1 LLVEEVGDMGEEEAE
16 AEGTVPQQFPL
27 TMGPLTQLQLEL
39 EAPEVQVELPGQTEE
54 ILFLEKLPLLEEV
67 VEVTADLLGQTV
79 VLVEEGAGAPE
90 IILED
95 LELLGKEITEEL
107 TVVVKFTLLVVAE
120 ELVQ

>member
-1 LLVEEVGDMGEEEAE
+1 MGEEEAE

-107 TVVVKFTLLVVAE
+107 TVVVKFSLLVVAE